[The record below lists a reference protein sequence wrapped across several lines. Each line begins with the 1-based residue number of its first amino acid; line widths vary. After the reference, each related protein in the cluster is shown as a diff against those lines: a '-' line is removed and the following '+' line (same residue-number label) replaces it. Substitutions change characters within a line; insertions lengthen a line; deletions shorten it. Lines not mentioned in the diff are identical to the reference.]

1 MEGTLTD
8 AGTLRPGDVLLT
20 DEYGSIAE
28 GAVLNVRNTILRDR
42 APYRDRFGREMF
54 RYWARREDTGAE
66 GWMTYGPGAM
76 VRRAR

>member
-28 GAVLNVRNTILRDR
+28 GAAQNVRVTILRER
-42 APYRDRFGREMF
+42 EPYRDIFGRTMF
-54 RYWARREDTGAE
+54 RYWARREDTGQE
-66 GWMTYGPGAM
+66 GWMSYGPGGV
-76 VRRAR
+76 VRQAR